1 AKMVKHFRQH
11 FVWPLQLMPAAEGSG
26 IQKHWECLAT
36 PAPDNP
42 WSEVADEITGD
53 PKQFAERHYREFVAF
68 LPYVQRFLYGE
79 KESGD
84 ASGYGASPMRIFRR
98 RDAAAVR
105 MKFAGR
111 DPVVFKIAH
120 IDLYF

>member
-1 AKMVKHFRQH
+1 NLARVRTMLRRFLALAPQGEAAVAPDTERLTTEAAAVAAPAKLVRQFRQH

-53 PKQFAERHYREFVAF
+53 PRQFAERHYREFVAF
-68 LPYVQRFLYGE
+68 LPYVQ
-79 KESGD
+79 
-84 ASGYGASPMRIFRR
+84 
-98 RDAAAVR
+98 
-105 MKFAGR
+105 
-111 DPVVFKIAH
+111 
-120 IDLYF
+120 